1 MFAFGGLYQSPERL
15 AVRGLGYRFR
25 CVVRGG
31 GVFSLGTVQCRKA
44 AVVTIL
50 EASEGMTSGIVGV
63 FWAGVGFW
71 CASGLV
77 MWALGYGRRIK

>member
-1 MFAFGGLYQSPERL
+1 M
-15 AVRGLGYRFR
+15 
-25 CVVRGG
+25 
-31 GVFSLGTVQCRKA
+31 GTFQRRKA
-44 AVVTIL
+44 AIL
-50 EASEGMTSGIVGV
+50 SILDASEGMTTGIIGV